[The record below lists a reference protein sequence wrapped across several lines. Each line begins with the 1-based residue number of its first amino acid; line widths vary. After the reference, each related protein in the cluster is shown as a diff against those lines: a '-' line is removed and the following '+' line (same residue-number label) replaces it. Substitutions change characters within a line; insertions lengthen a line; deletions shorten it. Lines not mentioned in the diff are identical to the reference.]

1 MLEKFG
7 KAAFDLLEK
16 LNKASFDP
24 YLNDSFEIDL
34 ENSKAVN
41 AKLIKIQDTSSGV
54 IESFSLIFQ
63 APATDPFDQGTYKI
77 KHEKMGEFPVFMVPV
92 GPRHDML
99 GYQVIFS
106 RFKNKKNS

>member
-34 ENSKAVN
+34 ENSKVVN
-41 AKLIKIQDTSSGV
+41 AKLIEVQDTSSGV
-54 IESFSLIFQ
+54 VESFSLIFQ
-63 APATDPFDQGTYKI
+63 APATAPFYQGTYKI

-92 GPRHDML
+92 GPRRGML
-99 GYQVIFS
+99 EYQVIFS
-106 RFKNKKNS
+106 RLKTKNI